1 MLYVCSN
8 SIRMLK
14 KILLASIPIG
24 RFRLPVAVL
33 LWFLATVGAC
43 IAQLAGGLPHI
54 NNFLIFKYVFHHV
67 HEQQHLYHNYPD
79 LYFDSNHY
87 GPVFSAVIAPFAL
100 LPVYVGC
107 LLWCLANAVLLYVA
121 IKRMPFS
128 RTQQHFM
135 LLFLLNDLVTATQ
148 NTQFNPMLTSWMLLA
163 LILVQQQKEG
173 WATLFIA
180 LGILTK
186 IYGIV
191 CLSLFFFSSNK
202 WTFVWSFVLW
212 MIILIVLPMLYSSPS
227 FVLQCYADWY
237 ASLVEKNDI
246 NFNSLMQDM
255 SIMRAI
261 RNMIGVDWPNTVYLG
276 FAAILTLAPLAQ
288 YRKWNQPAFQWLYL
302 FYVMI
307 GLVIFSSSSESSTY
321 IIAVTGV
328 AGWYV
333 FQDKQNKW
341 LIALVILVL
350 IFTAMGTTD
359 LFPKSIRNGFI
370 RPYGIKAIPCFFVW
384 LTIFYQ
390 LVWSK
395 LPSIPCAHAE
405 KDQHRRTGLQ

>member
-1 MLYVCSN
+1 M
-8 SIRMLK
+8 
-14 KILLASIPIG
+14 LLASVPFG
-24 RFRLPVAVL
+24 RFRIPVAVL
-33 LWFLATVGAC
+33 LWFLATIGAS

-67 HEQQHLYHNYPD
+67 HEQQQLYHNYPE

-100 LPVYVGC
+100 LPVYAGC
-107 LLWCLANAVLLYVA
+107 LLWCFANAAMLYLV
-121 IKRMPFS
+121 IRKMPVT
-128 RTQQHFM
+128 RTQQYFM

-163 LILVQQQKEG
+163 LILVQKEKEG

-191 CLSLFFFSSNK
+191 CLSLFFFSKNK
-202 WTFVWSFVLW
+202 WTFVWSFVCW
-212 MIILIVLPMLYSSPS
+212 MMVLIALPMLYSTPS
-227 FVLQCYADWY
+227 FVLQCYTDWY
-237 ASLVEKNDI
+237 QSLVEKNDV

-261 RNMIGVDWPNTVYLG
+261 RNIFHVDWPNLVYLSV
-276 FAAILTLAPLAQ
+276 AALGTLLPLAQ
-288 YRKWNQPAFQWLYL
+288 FRKWKEPAFQWYYL

-321 IIAVTGV
+321 IIAVTGI

-333 FQDKQNKW
+333 WQDKQNKW
-341 LIALVILVL
+341 LIALMILVF

-395 LPSIPCAHAE
+395 LPLIPTAHAE
-405 KDQHRRTGLQ
+405 EDQHRSSGLQ